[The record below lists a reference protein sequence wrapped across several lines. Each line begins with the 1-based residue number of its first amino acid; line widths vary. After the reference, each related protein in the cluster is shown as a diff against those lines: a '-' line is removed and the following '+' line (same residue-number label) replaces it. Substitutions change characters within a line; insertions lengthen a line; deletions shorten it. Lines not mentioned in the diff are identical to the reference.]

1 VPERAETHRPGEAV
15 ARRLGAVRRLH
26 KLGAEVGHRLD
37 AVEVH
42 RLDAVEVHRLD
53 AAEVLG
59 GA

>member
-15 ARRLGAVRRLH
+15 ARRLGTVRRLH

-42 RLDAVEVHRLD
+42 RLDA
-53 AAEVLG
+53 AEGWV
-59 GA
+59 